1 MGHCGFDQMTRTIEL
16 MQVAKI
22 FEAMTWTPRKDMAIE
37 VAVRLLGARE
47 EFDRSLNQGFDFSIF
62 PMLQVGARRLEP
74 FGDVGIPE
82 NAPSPI
88 PVIHFLPATVHPLVE
103 AQGIQVALMPHFAIN
118 MGQGDLSDL
127 LLQVVPKAASERNPR
142 LIERLPRGEHA
153 MRFSLETASD
163 ARGGCGRIP
172 VQFRHRRERGG
183 KEERAR

>member
-88 PVIHFLPATVHPLVE
+88 PVIYFLPTAVHPLVE
-103 AQGIQVALMPHFAIN
+103 A
-118 MGQGDLSDL
+118 
-127 LLQVVPKAASERNPR
+127 
-142 LIERLPRGEHA
+142 
-153 MRFSLETASD
+153 
-163 ARGGCGRIP
+163 
-172 VQFRHRRERGG
+172 
-183 KEERAR
+183 